1 MPGRNYGDGVL
12 YRDAIYFTTLAPK
25 LRSFFKLHILYP
37 IRMQQLHIASI
48 QLFTQLDEN
57 VTLSTVNVLKE
68 YGKIIF
74 LIFISAVLCPENLRL
89 FSW

>member
-1 MPGRNYGDGVL
+1 
-12 YRDAIYFTTLAPK
+12 
-25 LRSFFKLHILYP
+25 
-37 IRMQQLHIASI
+37 MQQLHIASI

-74 LIFISAVLCPENLRL
+74 LNFYFSSTLPWKPKIIFLVKKMFTP
-89 FSW
+89 

>member
-1 MPGRNYGDGVL
+1 MVCCIEMPY
-12 YRDAIYFTTLAPK
+12 IFTTLAPK

-74 LIFISAVLCPENLRL
+74 LNFY
-89 FSW
+89 FSSTLP